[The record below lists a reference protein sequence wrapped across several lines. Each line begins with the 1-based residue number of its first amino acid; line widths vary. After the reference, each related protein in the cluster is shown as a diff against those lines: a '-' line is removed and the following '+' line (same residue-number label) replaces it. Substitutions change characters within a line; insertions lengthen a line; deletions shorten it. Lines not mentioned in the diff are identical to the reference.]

1 MTIRSFAVAAA
12 MLAAT
17 APLGAQELG
26 WRATLQASA
35 SVLFGATSQQLAAG
49 AGSIARADSALET
62 DVALQF
68 RYGQSRTEEGDRFVS
83 ARAWLAALSLDARPF
98 ATVSPFVFGR
108 AEHALEKRIRLRASG
123 GAGGK
128 WTFARSPT
136 GEASVSAALLGERT
150 RALGDAA
157 PATESLLRWSLRL
170 KTAHAVGE
178 RVTVSHTSF
187 WQPVV
192 NDASRYLLLSTTVA
206 AFGVTDRVSLTLSL
220 VDNYDSEA
228 RARGARSNN
237 DGQFLAGV
245 QAAF

>member
-1 MTIRSFAVAAA
+1 MTIRILTVAAL
-12 MLAAT
+12 LAAA
-17 APLGAQELG
+17 APAGAQQLG
-26 WRATLQASA
+26 WRTTIQASA

-49 AGSIARADSALET
+49 AGSITRADSSLEA
-62 DVALQF
+62 DLGVQF
-68 RYGQSRTEEGDRFVS
+68 RYGQARDQDGGRNVS

-98 ATVSPFVFGR
+98 AVVSPFVFGR
-108 AEHALEKRIRLRASG
+108 VEHALEKRIRLRASG

-136 GEASVSAALLGERT
+136 GEGSLSAALLGERT
-150 RALGDAA
+150 QALGDDA
-157 PATESLLRWSLRL
+157 PGAEALLRWSLRL

-178 RVTVSHTSF
+178 RVTLSHTSF

-192 NDASRYLLLSTTVA
+192 DDASRYLVLSTTVA
-206 AFGVTDRVSLTLSL
+206 AFGVTERVSLTLSL

-228 RARGARSNN
+228 RRRGARSNN